1 MKFRGFT
8 LVELLVSIAT
18 IAMLAGLLFPAVQA
32 ARESARAAQCRNNLH
47 EYAVDMHS
55 RMNRREVIPDFAD
68 APFQHE
74 CPSAFELRGP
84 GTYSQY
90 CGLSRM
96 PVMIDRLQLPSE
108 QIVNVYDVLNCHNE
122 ERLACFLDGHV
133 GIITTGTTFWKMPGV
148 MK

>member
-1 MKFRGFT
+1 MRRGFT
-8 LVELLVSIAT
+8 LVELLVSVAILGL
-18 IAMLAGLLFPAVQA
+18 LAGLLFPAVQA
-32 ARESARAAQCRNNLH
+32 AREAARSASCRHNLH

-55 RMNRREVIPDFAD
+55 RMGRREVIPIFAV

-96 PVMIDRLQLPSE
+96 PVMIDRLQLPTE
-108 QIVNVYDVLNCHNE
+108 RIVNVYDVLDCHNE
-122 ERLACFLDGHV
+122 ERFACFLDGHV
-133 GIITTGTTFWKMPGV
+133 GVITPGTTYWKMPGV